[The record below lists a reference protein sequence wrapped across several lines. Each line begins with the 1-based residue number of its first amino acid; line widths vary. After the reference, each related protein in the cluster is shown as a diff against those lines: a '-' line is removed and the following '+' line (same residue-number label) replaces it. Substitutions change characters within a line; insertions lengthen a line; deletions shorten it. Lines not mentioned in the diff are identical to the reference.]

1 MNTDDVF
8 FKTIYQNSKIELE
21 IERSLFIAHAMPVE
35 NRDEAD
41 SFLREVRHKYKD
53 ATHNVPA
60 MVIGDKM
67 QIQWCSDDGEP
78 SGTSGP
84 PILQMLI
91 KTELTN
97 LIVIVSRYFG
107 GIKLGTGGLVRA
119 YTSAAKMALEAAGTA
134 AILNMSKD
142 IYTVEYAFFD
152 KIKNREKL
160 GDFTIEMVDYSDK
173 ITLEILTGTKNS
185 DALYTEILNL
195 TNGTA
200 VKESSK
206 MQQCKI
212 RV

>member
-160 GDFTIEMVDYSDK
+160 VDFTIETVDYSDK

>member
-206 MQQCKI
+206 NATM
-212 RV
+212 

>member
-160 GDFTIEMVDYSDK
+160 GDFTIETVDYSDK